1 MLCNID
7 QQGINIGNPYTG
19 CANSNGIV
27 LTLFSEE
34 MIEDLYIHKIRLFSN
49 EKNYEKRKEYIE
61 KEILSMQ
68 IPFEANY
75 YNTLHYMLYDGL
87 SQSEATVIEMMYKH
101 TKYPCALIGG
111 GSSGN
116 LDLSQTW
123 LFDGNDILQN
133 CALSMHIKFKKNYRF
148 DLMKSQNFIP
158 EKITSFITLDTSFYD
173 RNIKEFLDLKTLH
186 PINAVEALCK
196 HFSCEFEELEEK
208 LNDYTFAIRVNSW
221 DYYISPLKVN
231 PDKTLFSYCGVERA
245 QELILLKK
253 KDFIKTIEED
263 YEKFQT
269 GKPKPI
275 GAIFND
281 CVLRRFSN
289 SKRLS
294 DFKFNDFPIAGFSS
308 FGEIYGVGVAKSLA
322 AVFFYKVEDPNTF
335 FPRFANIFIQ
345 KFSDLKYH
353 YLNLKCKKLE
363 ITNQINQIILDH
375 FKENTD
381 VINEIS
387 NVIKETF
394 QELVNI
400 KESLSIIDSNFNNFT
415 KYLEQ
420 GLYQSKEK
428 MNLEKEI
435 HSSLQN
441 INQLNRILEL
451 ISEISEQTN
460 LLSLNAGIEAARAG
474 KLGRGFAVV
483 ADEVRKLSEKTQTGL
498 DEMEGAIKIVI
509 QTIKTIANN
518 SDSSAKEMNI
528 IRDKSNE
535 LNQIINNLIH
545 SGKEISEKLKQKS
558 KTGEVLDQKVHEI
571 KDYEETL
578 LKLNVSKI

>member
-1 MLCNID
+1 MVEN
-7 QQGINIGNPYTG
+7 
-19 CANSNGIV
+19 
-27 LTLFSEE
+27 
-34 MIEDLYIHKIRLFSN
+34 LYIHKIRLFSD
-49 EKNYEKRKEYIE
+49 EKDYEKRKEYIE

-75 YNTLHYMLYDGL
+75 YNTLHYLLYDGL
-87 SQSEATVIEMMYKH
+87 SQSESAVIEMIFKH

-123 LFDGNDILQN
+123 LFDGNDVLN
-133 CALSMHIKFKKNYRF
+133 NYALSIHIKFKRNYRF
-148 DLMKSQNFIP
+148 DLMKSQNFVP

-173 RNIKEFLDLKTLH
+173 KTIKEFLDPKTLH

-196 HFSCEFEELEEK
+196 YFSCKFEELEEK
-208 LNDYTFAIRVNSW
+208 LNDYTFAIQASW
-221 DYYISPLKVN
+221 DYYISPLKVT
-231 PDKTLFSYCGVERA
+231 PDKTLFSYCGVERG

-253 KDFIKTIEED
+253 KDFIKTIKED

-289 SKRLS
+289 SGHLS
-294 DFKFNDFPIAGFSS
+294 DFNFSDFPIAGFSS

-322 AVFFYKVEDPNTF
+322 AIFFYKVENPDTF
-335 FPRFANIFIQ
+335 FPRFADIFIQ

-353 YLNLKCKKLE
+353 YLTIKCRKLE
-363 ITNQINQIILDH
+363 LTDQINQIVFTHL
-375 FKENTD
+375 KENTD
-381 VINEIS
+381 TIYDAS

-394 QELVNI
+394 KELANI
-400 KESLSIIDSNFNNFT
+400 KESLSIIDTNFNNFT

-435 HSSLQN
+435 HSSLKN
-441 INQLNRILEL
+441 IDQLNRILEL
-451 ISEISEQTN
+451 ISEIAEQTN

-474 KLGRGFAVV
+474 RLGRGFAVV

-518 SDSSAKEMNI
+518 SDSSAKEMNM

-535 LNQIINNLIH
+535 LNQIISDLIH
-545 SGKEISEKLKQKS
+545 SGKEISDKLEQKS
-558 KTGEVLDQKVHEI
+558 KTSEVLDQKLHEI

-578 LKLNVSKI
+578 LKLNVSQK

>member
-1 MLCNID
+1 
-7 QQGINIGNPYTG
+7 
-19 CANSNGIV
+19 
-27 LTLFSEE
+27 
-34 MIEDLYIHKIRLFSN
+34 MIENLYIHKICLFSD

-68 IPFEANY
+68 IPFKTNY

-87 SQSEATVIEMMYKH
+87 SQSESSVVEMIFKH
-101 TKYPCALIGG
+101 TKHPCALIGG
-111 GSSGN
+111 GASGN

-123 LFDGNDILQN
+123 LFDGNDVLN
-133 CALSMHIKFKKNYRF
+133 NYALSIHINFKRNYRF
-148 DLMKSQNFIP
+148 DLMKSQNFVP

-173 RNIKEFLDLKTLH
+173 KTIKEFLDPKTLH
-186 PINAVEALCK
+186 PINAVETLCK
-196 HFSCEFEELEEK
+196 YFSCKFEELEEK
-208 LNDYTFAIRVNSW
+208 LNDYTFAIQVNR

-231 PDKTLFSYCGVERA
+231 PDKTLFSYCGVERG

-289 SKRLS
+289 SEHLS
-294 DFKFNDFPIAGFSS
+294 DFNFSDFPIAGFSS

-322 AVFFYKVEDPNTF
+322 AVFFYKVENPDTF
-335 FPRFANIFIQ
+335 FPRFADIFIQ

-353 YLNLKCKKLE
+353 YLIIKCRKLE
-363 ITNQINQIILDH
+363 LIEQINQIVFTY

-381 VINEIS
+381 TIFDAS

-394 QELVNI
+394 KELTNI
-400 KESLSIIDSNFNNFT
+400 KESLSIIDTNFNNFT

-435 HSSLQN
+435 HSSLKN
-441 INQLNRILEL
+441 IDQLNRILEL
-451 ISEISEQTN
+451 ISKIAEQTN

-474 KLGRGFAVV
+474 RLGRGFAVV

-535 LNQIINNLIH
+535 LNQIISDLIH
-545 SGKEISEKLKQKS
+545 SGKEISDKLEQKS
-558 KTGEVLDQKVHEI
+558 KTSEVLDQKLHEI

-578 LKLNVSKI
+578 LKLNVSQK